1 LKQAVVLL
9 AIADGE
15 AGTFHLLLKVGEGKL
30 LPDPSLDEVKESDFD
45 MIVMPGGRK
54 GTPPLQQAPR
64 VA

>member
-30 LPDPSLDEVKESDFD
+30 LPDPSLDEVKE
-45 MIVMPGGRK
+45 
-54 GTPPLQQAPR
+54 
-64 VA
+64 